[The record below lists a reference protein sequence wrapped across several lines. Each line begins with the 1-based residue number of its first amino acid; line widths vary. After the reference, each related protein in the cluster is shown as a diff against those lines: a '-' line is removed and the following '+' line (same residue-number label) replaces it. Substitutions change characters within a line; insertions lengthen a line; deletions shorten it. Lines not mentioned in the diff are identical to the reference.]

1 MRSFYNI
8 TFLIFLFLFS
18 QNSAFTQDL
27 SGTWNGRFSLKGSA
41 RHWSFELDMEQD
53 HAEIK
58 GIGKQIELSKKDQSR
73 NVNST
78 FTIGGNFDGQ
88 YLSYDMEE
96 VIFLKSSNG
105 QCLSKCEYK
114 LNETLSKYQFVGE
127 CQRNGIF
134 YKNNQYFPD
143 HSACKIPAITEV
155 VFEKAKD
162 INGRKTETVETVL
175 VNNNNNNNNNNKV
188 TIKIWDNDKV
198 DGDVVSLNLNGIW
211 ILKNYRLKKHPKNII
226 IDLPE
231 DSNELVLFAENLGK
245 IPPNTASISIWN
257 GREEI
262 KSLVLNSDKGRSEA
276 IKILKY

>member
-8 TFLIFLFLFS
+8 ILSIFLFLFFQDS
-18 QNSAFTQDL
+18 LFSQDL
-27 SGTWNGRFSLKGSA
+27 SGTWNGHFSLKGSA
-41 RHWSFELDMEQD
+41 RHWSFELEMEQD

-58 GIGKQIELSKKDQSR
+58 GIGKQIELSKNDQSR
-73 NVNST
+73 NINST
-78 FTIGGNFDGQ
+78 FTIGGNFNGQ

-96 VIFLKSSNG
+96 VLFLKSSNG
-105 QCLSKCEYK
+105 QCLSTCEYRF
-114 LNETLSKYQFVGE
+114 NETLSKYQFIGE
-127 CQRNGIF
+127 CHRNGVF

-143 HSACKIPAITEV
+143 HSSCLVPAITAV
-155 VFEKAKD
+155 VFEKPKD

-175 VNNNNNNNNNNKV
+175 VKNQKV

-198 DGDVVSLNLNGIW
+198 DGDVISLNLNGIW
-211 ILKNYRLKKHPKNII
+211 ILKNYRLKKSVKNIL

-231 DSNELVLFAENLGK
+231 DSNELILYAENLGK
-245 IPPNTASISIWN
+245 IPPNTAAISIWN
-257 GREEI
+257 GDQEI

>member
-1 MRSFYNI
+1 MRKFNHI
-8 TFLIFLFLFS
+8 ILLAFLFLFS
-18 QNSAFTQDL
+18 QSSILAQNLD
-27 SGTWNGRFSLKGSA
+27 GTWNGHFSLKGSA
-41 RHWSFELDMEQD
+41 RNWSFELELQQD
-53 HAEIK
+53 HADIK

-73 NVNST
+73 NINST
-78 FTIGGNFDGQ
+78 FTVGGNFNGE

-96 VIFLKSSNG
+96 VLFLKSSNG

-127 CQRNGIF
+127 CQRNGVF

-143 HSACKIPAITEV
+143 HSACRISAITEV

-162 INGRKTETVETVL
+162 INGRKTEIVETVL
-175 VNNNNNNNNNNKV
+175 VKNKKV
-188 TIKIWDNDKV
+188 LIKIWDNDKV

-211 ILKNYRLKKHPKNII
+211 VLKNYRLKKHAKNIL

-231 DSNELVLFAENLGK
+231 DSNELILYAENLGK
-245 IPPNTASISIWN
+245 MPPNTAAISIWN
-257 GREEI
+257 GKEEI
-262 KSLVLNSDKGRSEA
+262 KSLVLNSDKGKSEA